1 MTRAEPPDQGRSHG
15 PLPGLLLII
24 TLSTGMIDT
33 VSYLELGQVFVAA
46 MTGNLIFLGLGLTG
60 LGPLPAPSV
69 SILAYAVGAACGG
82 RVAFSTLSRRS
93 RLLAWGTASHAG
105 LVGVAALLL
114 TLYGFD
120 APWPRHAVLALLAL
134 SMGWQ
139 YAIVRRLKVP
149 DVTTTVVTTT
159 ITRLF
164 GEISGRETQRR
175 RLLMIGTLL
184 CGVLLS
190 GLLRRTLG
198 PVSPLWASGVL
209 LGVCSVMT
217 YLAARRPGAE
227 RWNRTLPAR

>member
-1 MTRAEPPDQGRSHG
+1 M
-15 PLPGLLLII
+15 LLII

-60 LGPLPAPSV
+60 LGPLLAPSV

-82 RVAFSTLSRRS
+82 RVAFSRVPRRAI
-93 RLLAWGTASHAG
+93 LLAWGTASHAG

-114 TLYGFD
+114 TLYGFG
-120 APWPRHAVLALLAL
+120 APWPRHAVLASLAL

-159 ITRLF
+159 ITTLF
-164 GEISGRETQRR
+164 GEIAGPERQRR

-198 PVSPLWASGVL
+198 PVSPLWASGGL
-209 LGVCSVMT
+209 LAVCSVLT
-217 YLAARRPGAE
+217 YVAARRPGAE
-227 RWNRTLPAR
+227 QWNRTLPPR